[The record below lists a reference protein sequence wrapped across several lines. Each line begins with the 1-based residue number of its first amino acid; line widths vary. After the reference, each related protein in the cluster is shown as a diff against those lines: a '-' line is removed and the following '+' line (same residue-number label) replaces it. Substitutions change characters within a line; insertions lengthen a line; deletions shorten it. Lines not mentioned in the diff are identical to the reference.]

1 MLSQDTFPVSVVQI
15 IYFYISTTLLIR
27 SISGLRGL
35 TDSQTGLT
43 DEVIIAYASSFATVV
58 GNGGTVAI
66 GFDGRVGGKRIY
78 ELVAMTL
85 AAAGCD
91 VLSLGMVPTP
101 TVMFAVEKDDAVRG
115 GIIVTASHNPQQ
127 WNGLKFINSKGLFLD
142 ADENAALWRLVDS
155 GGWSISS
162 SQGQILDGNQT
173 IEAHIASVLAIPF
186 LALEDIKKKKFRIVL
201 DTVNASGS
209 FIQQELLKRLGV
221 AEVIGVAT
229 DGSGIFPHYPEPIPA
244 NLTSLCEAVISNN
257 ADLGIAIDP
266 DADRCVLITN
276 TGEPFIEENTIVLA
290 TEEVLFNMP
299 RGQNVVVNLSTTR
312 AIEDIAE
319 QYGAT
324 VHRTAVGEIN
334 VAKKMIATDAVIGG
348 EGSGG
353 VIYPAVHIGRD
364 SLVAVA
370 LALSN
375 LARSG
380 MTLSHKKL
388 SLPQYEIVKNKIEL
402 TSKEQATEM
411 IANIKTKLAPTSVS
425 INEDDGLRL
434 DFEKSWLHVRSSNTE
449 PIIRLIAEAPT
460 KEEAEAL
467 IARAM

>member
-1 MLSQDTFPVSVVQI
+1 M
-15 IYFYISTTLLIR
+15 LIR

-43 DEVIIAYASSFATVV
+43 DDVIIAYASSFATII
-58 GNGGTVAI
+58 GNSGIVAL
-66 GFDGRVGGKRIY
+66 GFDGRVGGKRIFD
-78 ELVAMTL
+78 LVAATL
-85 AAAGCD
+85 CAAGCD

-101 TVMFAVEKDDAVRG
+101 TVMFAVEKNKNVLG
-115 GIIVTASHNPQQ
+115 GIVVTASHNPQQ
-127 WNGLKFINSKGLFLD
+127 WNGMKFINFNGLFLD
-142 ADENAALWRLVDS
+142 ADENADLWKFVDTGS
-155 GGWSISS
+155 WKIPTA
-162 SQGQILDGNQT
+162 QGKIIDGNET
-173 IEAHIASVLAIPF
+173 IESHIASVLAIPF
-186 LALEDIKKKKFRIVL
+186 LALEDIKKKKFRVVL

-209 FIQQELLKRLGV
+209 YIQQELLKRLGV
-221 AEVIGVAT
+221 AEVIGLAT
-229 DGSGIFPHYPEPIPA
+229 DGSGIFPHYPEPVPA
-244 NLTSLCEAVISNN
+244 NLTSLCEAVVSNN

-276 TGEPFIEENTIVLA
+276 AGEPFIEENTIVLA
-290 TEEVLFNMP
+290 AEEVLFNMD

-312 AIEDIAE
+312 AIDDIAE

-334 VAKKMIATDAVIGG
+334 VAKKMIDTSAVIGG

-353 VIYPAVHIGRD
+353 VIFPAVHIGRD

-370 LALSN
+370 LVLSN

-380 MTLSHKKL
+380 MTAAEKKL

-402 TSKEQATEM
+402 TSKEQASEM
-411 IANIKTKLAPTSVS
+411 IAQIKTKLVS
-425 INEDDGLRL
+425 SALSYNEEDGLRL

-460 KEEAEAL
+460 KTEAEAL
-467 IARAM
+467 IAKATKSKN